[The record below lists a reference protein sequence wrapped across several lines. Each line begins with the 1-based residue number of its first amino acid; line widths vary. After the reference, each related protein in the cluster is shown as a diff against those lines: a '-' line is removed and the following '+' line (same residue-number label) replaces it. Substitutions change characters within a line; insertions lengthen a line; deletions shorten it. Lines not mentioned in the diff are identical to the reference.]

1 MSVVWSGVT
10 QSGAVVPVQVDS
22 LGRVIATTG
31 EPPGP
36 PVIEYNGASSWANFD
51 GTLPNGK
58 IEPRGSLN
66 VQRITKVNPGRY
78 DVQFQN
84 PMGSADYSVV
94 TGYTGYAEL
103 LTPGGFILSVYS
115 AVDGEKADFPDV
127 FFAVHSIN
135 SLPPKGGTGL
145 DAWASVDA
153 TGANPAII
161 DASFNITSIT
171 TTGNGQYDVLF
182 TVPMPTAKYAVTTS
196 LSENT
201 FGLNV
206 LAYNK
211 STTGFSIA
219 IRGTSGGSYQGY
231 SFDFQVACSN
241 ATLPLTVTAEQID
254 AVINNW
260 QKTADTLSTKD
271 AVEMNGPVRFAGG
284 KAGVTSMGEFYFTP
298 GPGPEKYLLS
308 VEEGQM
314 QLKRIDSVY

>member
-135 SLPPKGGTGL
+135 SLPPLGGTGT
-145 DAWASVDA
+145 DSWGSVQADG
-153 TGANPAII
+153 TL
-161 DASFNITSIT
+161 DASFNVASVTRTGEGKYNVVFT
-171 TTGNGQYDVLF
+171 T
-182 TVPMPTAKYAVTTS
+182 PMPTANYAVAITGNEGS
-196 LSENT
+196 
-201 FGLNV
+201 GYI
-206 LAYNK
+206 LAPSYGARAA
-211 STTGFSIA
+211 TGFA
-219 IRGTSGGSYQGY
+219 VFLFDRFSGSNLYVDAPF
-231 SFDFQVACSN
+231 SFQVNATS
-241 ATLPLTVTAEQID
+241 ATLPLTVTREQID

-260 QKTADTLSTKD
+260 QKTGDTLSTKD